1 MALKLSELKVL
12 IVEDN
17 REAMQLLKM
26 VLRDLGLGQVFSAG
40 DGAEAEAFLAA
51 AHEMVDLIICDWRMP
66 RMTGIELLEQVR
78 MNYPAM
84 PFIMVTANRDI
95 DSVKAA
101 RGLGVNAYIVKP
113 YAPEQLES
121 KLTALARQL

>member
-12 IVEDN
+12 VVEDN

-26 VLRDLGLGQVFSAG
+26 VLKDLGLSQVYSAG
-40 DGAEAEAFLAA
+40 DGAEAETFLAG

>member
-12 IVEDN
+12 LVEDN
-17 REAMQLLKM
+17 LEAMQLLKM
-26 VLRDLGLGQVFSAG
+26 VLRELGLGQVFSAG
-40 DGAEAEAFLAA
+40 DGAEAKAFLAT
-51 AHEMVDLIICDWRMP
+51 AHELVDLIICDWRMP
-66 RMTGIELLEQVR
+66 RMSGIELLEQVR

-84 PFIMVTANRDI
+84 PFMMVTANRDI

-101 RGLGVNAYIVKP
+101 RGLGVNAYIAKP